1 MMMMNQM
8 MSQQMAA
15 QQMQFAQMNAMLQN
29 TPGSVGGGKDEKRAT
44 KRKKKPSVNIKS
56 GSGQLVI

>member
-8 MSQQMAA
+8 MSQQMTA